1 MYFSNDTINMSFP
14 KNFSKK
20 FFSLP
25 LSKRGAQRPGGFKGG
40 FPSLWFLVEFQE
52 VEIFIYIYII
62 KIVSNV
68 YTFRVG
74 NPLFSR
80 LSGYEKTHIYSE
92 KTHIYS

>member
-1 MYFSNDTINMSFP
+1 MGSRWADHAVSEKPVIKGKSISYSG
-14 KNFSKK
+14 KC
-20 FFSLP
+20 FFVFLCP
-25 LSKRGAQRPGGFKGG
+25 RGGAQRPGGFKGG

-74 NPLFSR
+74 ESFIFKAFR
-80 LSGYEKTHIYSE
+80 A
-92 KTHIYS
+92 